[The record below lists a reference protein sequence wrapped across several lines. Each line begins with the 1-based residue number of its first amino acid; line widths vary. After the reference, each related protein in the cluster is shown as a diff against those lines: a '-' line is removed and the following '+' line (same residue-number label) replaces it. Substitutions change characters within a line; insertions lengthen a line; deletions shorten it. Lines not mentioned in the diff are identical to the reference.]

1 MRFQPEPPRRQ
12 GPAPPI
18 AGGAAGTLTVAGKVQ
33 ALTPDE
39 LLERPLNEVE
49 QKHAPARL
57 FAAGDLGLVR
67 GGTRVAIVGTR
78 KPSPEGLRRARKLAA
93 ALAKQGVTVVS
104 GLAEGID
111 TAAHLAAIAAGGRT
125 VAVLGTPLDRAYP
138 LQNHQLQ
145 QRIMAEHLALSPFP
159 AGSRVLPGNFPYRN
173 RVMALLSDAT
183 VIMEAGE
190 ASGALY
196 QGWEAIRLG
205 RLLFIPRSVAAA
217 ADLTWPQKMLRYG
230 AQVLTDVR
238 SVTSLLPVVPATEP
252 AAVAF

>member
-1 MRFQPEPPRRQ
+1 M
-12 GPAPPI
+12 I
-18 AGGAAGTLTVAGKVQ
+18 
-33 ALTPDE
+33 
-39 LLERPLNEVE
+39 
-49 QKHAPARL
+49 
-57 FAAGDLGLVR
+57 
-67 GGTRVAIVGTR
+67 
-78 KPSPEGLRRARKLAA
+78 
-93 ALAKQGVTVVS
+93 VVS

-111 TAAHLAAIAAGGRT
+111 TATHQAAIAAVGKT
-125 VAVLGTPLDRAYP
+125 VAVLGTPLDRTYP
-138 LQNHQLQ
+138 PQNRQLQ
-145 QRIMAEHLALSPFP
+145 QRIAAEHLAISPFP
-159 AGSRVLPGNFPYRN
+159 PGSRVLPGNFPLRN

-205 RLLFIPRSVAAA
+205 RLLFIPRSVATAT
-217 ADLTWPQKMLRYG
+217 DLAWPQKMLRYG